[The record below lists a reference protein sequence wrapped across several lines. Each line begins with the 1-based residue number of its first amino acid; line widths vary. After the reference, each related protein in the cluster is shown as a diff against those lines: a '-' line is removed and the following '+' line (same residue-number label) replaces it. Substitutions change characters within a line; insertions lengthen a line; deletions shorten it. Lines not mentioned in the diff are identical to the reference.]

1 MRRGIRVLLA
11 TIVSV
16 AALGVGAPMAHAATD
31 DVEDALA
38 AWVPPDADGAASGIP
53 SIDFTEE
60 SLAGCE
66 SGASRDLPLA
76 PGGMVRVFWMQCG
89 TPAGAVER
97 VSTEWSDYS
106 LRPAPEVAPALG
118 EGLELTTRFV
128 SPETAPML
136 FRMWA
141 QGTHVIGVGRTCEA
155 GDAACEDTSAQDAR
169 ALAALT
175 PTPVSATALP
185 ERIADDPLRDFTPAD
200 EDGPW
205 MLRFSLPADTTVQG
219 AADARCGDG
228 IATQF
233 ANPNGE
239 TVKVFWVDCTTVTRA
254 QELSADYWRVT
265 DSAGLNLVYI
275 AGYDGVTRLQEAN
288 GSRILRWWIQ
298 GAHYIQVEQS
308 CADADEA
315 RCAERTA
322 AYLHTI
328 TAAMAG
334 AVQPLTDWNKALWA
348 VVVLV
353 GVPIATYLVILIPR
367 RVIARRRQREAD
379 PATEPE
385 ATAAYV
391 SVDRLI
397 RRARTGRTVRR
408 IILVVVGTVAA
419 VVVAVLGLYS
429 GQFVVQLLGL
439 FVAPVLV
446 FVAVGALLDLVWRPH
461 RLIRPPR
468 RRGRPSLQGLVGM
481 LLRGLAALI
490 AASTL
495 MLYLLAV
502 LFMWFNGQQ
511 TAATFRATIEELL
524 AQAEGAARLLPLAL
538 LWLHDLQRTGLIV
551 VLFFVMVAIPI
562 FLAYLLDRVGR
573 RLARRSLTDTLAH
586 DDRPYFLYLRG
597 FDEDRLRIDES
608 LGRRGFLEVF
618 SPFGRPR
625 FEEVLAEQLSGWGP
639 VIAISGT
646 KRRMQD
652 LGAAKMSF
660 DGDQW
665 RDEVEKWIGGA
676 RAVVLSATPSE
687 VRAGLE
693 WEIARLASRPDAPPV
708 ILVISPWPRATREAR
723 WRGFLASAGRWPLFR
738 QLLDEPVPSAT
749 TIVTHRPGQGW
760 TAYGARRRWDW
771 AYAAA
776 LLTAIGNGDLERA
789 ESVGAG
795 AVGAGAGSVGAGSPA
810 TGAPATAEREAEPA

>member
-1 MRRGIRVLLA
+1 M
-11 TIVSV
+11 
-16 AALGVGAPMAHAATD
+16 
-31 DVEDALA
+31 
-38 AWVPPDADGAASGIP
+38 
-53 SIDFTEE
+53 
-60 SLAGCE
+60 
-66 SGASRDLPLA
+66 
-76 PGGMVRVFWMQCG
+76 
-89 TPAGAVER
+89 
-97 VSTEWSDYS
+97 
-106 LRPAPEVAPALG
+106 APALG
-118 EGLELTTRFV
+118 EGFELTARFV
-128 SPETAPML
+128 SAETSPML
-136 FRMWA
+136 FRIWA
-141 QGTHVIGVGRTCEA
+141 QGTHAVGVGRTCET
-155 GDAACEDTSAQDAR
+155 GDLACEDASAQDAR

-185 ERIADDPLRDFTPAD
+185 ERIDDDPLRDFAPAE

-219 AADARCGDG
+219 APDARCGDG

-233 ANPNGE
+233 VNPVGE
-239 TVKVFWVDCTTVTRA
+239 TVKVFWVDCATVARA
-254 QELSADYWRVT
+254 QELSTDYWRMT
-265 DSAGLNLVYI
+265 DSAGLSLVYI
-275 AGYDGVTRLQEAN
+275 AGYDGVTRLQESN

-298 GAHYIQVEQS
+298 GSQYIQVEQS

-322 AYLHTI
+322 AYLHEI
-328 TAAMAG
+328 TASMTG
-334 AVQPLTDWNKALWA
+334 DVQPLTNWNKALWA

-379 PATEPE
+379 PGTEPE

-408 IILVVVGTVAA
+408 IIVVVLGTVASIA
-419 VVVAVLGLYS
+419 VAVLGLYS
-429 GQFVVQLLGL
+429 GQFAVQLLGL
-439 FVAPVLV
+439 FVAPVFV
-446 FVAVGALLDLVWRPH
+446 FVAIGALVDLVWRPH
-461 RLIRPPR
+461 RLVRPPR

-481 LLRGLAALI
+481 LLRGLAALV
-490 AASTL
+490 AVSTL

-511 TAATFRATIEELL
+511 TAATFRAEIEQML
-524 AQAEGAARLLPLAL
+524 AQAEGAARVLPLAL
-538 LWLHDLQRTGLIV
+538 LWLQDLQRSGWIV
-551 VLFFVMVAIPI
+551 ALFFIMVAIPI
-562 FLAYLLDRVGR
+562 FLAYLLDRLGR

-646 KRRMQD
+646 KRRIQD

-660 DGDQW
+660 EGDEW
-665 RDEVEKWIGGA
+665 RDEVERWVGGA

-693 WEIARLASRPDAPPV
+693 WEIAHLASRPDAPPV
-708 ILVISPWPRATREAR
+708 VLVISPWPRSTREAR
-723 WRGFLASAGRWPLFR
+723 WRGFLTSAGRWPLFR
-738 QLLDEPVPSAT
+738 QLIDRPVPSAT
-749 TIVTHRPGQGW
+749 TIVTHRPGRGW

-771 AYAAA
+771 SYAAA
-776 LLTAIGNGDLERA
+776 LLTAIGNGDLQRA
-789 ESVGAG
+789 GTGVDA
-795 AVGAGAGSVGAGSPA
+795 P
-810 TGAPATAEREAEPA
+810 GAPASAEHEPEPA